1 MGVDI
6 YGIKPLLTEACPQ
19 FPENYDDFSDEE
31 KTAFWDKRKTWEK
44 ENPGFYFRNNWWH
57 WRPIQMLIR
66 AFNTSFNIGIPQ
78 NELDALGSND
88 GLGITD
94 PAHCKK
100 LAETFKD
107 LAKEM
112 RKSSETKISVN
123 LGMWYYKTVDKEGR
137 IINQTLV
144 DEDIIQQL
152 DEKYPLSFS
161 GTAEINGI
169 EYTTAHET
177 DIDNLEEFTL
187 FLENCNGFQ
196 IY

>member
-66 AFNTSFNIGIPQ
+66 AFNENFELGIPEDQ
-78 NELDALGSND
+78 VNALGSND
-88 GLGITD
+88 GYGITD
-94 PAHCKK
+94 PEHCKK
-100 LAETFKD
+100 LAQIFKNFVRVM
-107 LAKEM
+107 KEGN
-112 RKSSETKISVN
+112 ETKMSVN
-123 LGMWYYKTVDKEGR
+123 LGMWYFKGLNQEGMIVHETLRDK
-137 IINQTLV
+137 
-144 DEDIIQQL
+144 DILHQL
-152 DEKYPLSFS
+152 NLKYPGAFS
-161 GTAEINGI
+161 GKAELNGV

-177 DIDNLEEFTL
+177 NIDNLEEFIL
-187 FLENCNGFQ
+187 FLENCNGFKVH
-196 IY
+196 